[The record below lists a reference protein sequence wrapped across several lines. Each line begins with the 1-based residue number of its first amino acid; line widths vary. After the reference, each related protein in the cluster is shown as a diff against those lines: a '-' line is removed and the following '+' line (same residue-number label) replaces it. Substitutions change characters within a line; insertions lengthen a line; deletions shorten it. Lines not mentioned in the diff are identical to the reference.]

1 MDANAKFSV
10 EGVAAGVRADGRGL
24 LDYRA
29 CVATEDT
36 LLHANGSAMV
46 TLGGLGRGSTTRCLG
61 VVKAEVGRCADHSD
75 GASPRGVIDGTV
87 SLAMFPAAGPTGAR
101 GVPLRVAPPRA
112 VLLADFPRAARDPR
126 IRRGVLPI
134 LNADVA
140 ALEQGGSSSTRPPLR
155 RTLRCGA
162 ACSPAC
168 ALSRPRREGCSSS
181 CCKAERW

>member
-87 SLAMFPAAGPTGAR
+87 SLAMFQGGVRDRQEREAFLSESLRRVLSSSPTFLEQLVIPGS
-101 GVPLRVAPPRA
+101 GGEFCW
-112 VLLADFPRAARDPR
+112 VLH
-126 IRRGVLPI
+126 V
-134 LNADVA
+134 DVVV
-140 ALEQGGSSSTRPPLR
+140 LEQGGSILKKTFTWQRGPSSLSGAPPGWAETRRGPVPHR
-155 RTLRCGA
+155 
-162 ACSPAC
+162 S
-168 ALSRPRREGCSSS
+168 
-181 CCKAERW
+181 ER